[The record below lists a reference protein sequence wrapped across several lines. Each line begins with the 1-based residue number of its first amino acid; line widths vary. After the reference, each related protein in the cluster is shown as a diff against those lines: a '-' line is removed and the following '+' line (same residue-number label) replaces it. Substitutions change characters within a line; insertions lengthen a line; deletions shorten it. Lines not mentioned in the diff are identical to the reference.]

1 MNAGEHEIRENL
13 EAECQAKK
21 YFLRTNP
28 ALNNDSGNDRIVNKD
43 IGIDLFLEKSEIIA
57 RQ

>member
-1 MNAGEHEIRENL
+1 MPSEKVFPEN
-13 EAECQAKK
+13 
-21 YFLRTNP
+21 NP